1 MRNFFSILAFL
12 VCFSVFPQKNYFV
25 SNSLG
30 NNNNS
35 GTSENSPFQTI
46 NRAFDNVQPGDTIN
60 VMNGLYHNVDYGTA
74 NPHASDGSQ
83 STNMNNPPAVIVNK
97 SGTQGNYITLRNLP
111 GHNPKIKYDGR
122 GGILIN
128 GPQSYVIIE
137 GFEIEGPG
145 ASITYDQAIT
155 DRQWKVKADQEDL
168 NYNHSYFASFGIW
181 GGFSQDFLH
190 HHIVVR
196 NNVVH
201 HTTGSGIRFND
212 SDHITIENNT
222 VYNTTWWTS
231 NASSAIVFAEC
242 KAIDSS
248 DNGEDIK
255 MIIRGNTVYN
265 NWNRIPFYMTSGKIP
280 PNGNPPSGNYGN
292 ADYSTI
298 LDGQGL
304 YVTRSDDDYYGT
316 FLFENNLCVNNGK
329 NGINFDRSEGSSALI
344 RNNTIYFNGVHEIIQ
359 DISVSQGNPAHRGQK
374 VAGIIANYFKN
385 VTVVNN
391 IVVTREYDFYAMQIR
406 NQQADG
412 TVKEA
417 NNNIFVNGKLPGYTS
432 QQTGEYVIHNWITDD
447 NQIITNVDFTSNN
460 YKDPISFVNAPAIV
474 SGPVDMTSTNFQLQ
488 SDSPAINAGEQ
499 ANTPAEDILGNPRPL
514 PPSGAVS
521 YSSFESSLGGWS
533 AWSTANDN
541 NEVSL
546 SDETSRTGNQSLKVF
561 GRTKDFHS
569 AKFSISQLE
578 VGNSYTLYVYA
589 KLPEGQSGTAQLM
602 LRKIIDDQP
611 AVSNSLTSPIEINSD
626 EWTKLST
633 NYTHSEM
640 NNNSFFFVKGP
651 LVSGS
656 DGIDYYLDDFSLV
669 NQGTNEIDFNTV
681 GDIVDIGAYEFFQI
695 DDNDGDGIGNSD
707 DNCPETPNSDQ
718 KDTDGDGIGD
728 ECDDDDDN
736 DGVHDNLDTDPLN
749 PNICADMDSDGCD
762 DCSQTGS
769 DGSGGDTTNDGS
781 DTDGDGI
788 CDQSDPDDDNDGVL
802 DEDDN
807 CPLISNSDQQDT
819 DDDGIGDVCD
829 DDDDG
834 DGVSDSNDNCPDTPE
849 GTRVDVNG
857 CPVFELPL
865 NNFKVEVGSA
875 TCIGNTDGVINLS
888 VEDAAYDYSVTVTGQ
903 SDLSITGTSTTAS
916 VTGLAKGTYEVCF
929 RVVGQDG
936 YEQCFEVV
944 VGEPKPLSAFI
955 NVDDDSGKMSV
966 TMGGSSS
973 YYININGVSTTVD
986 GDSFETQLSTGLSII
1001 TISTDLECQGVV
1013 EQEVFISE
1021 KIHYYPNPTINNVKV
1036 HVGGED
1042 ASVIVSVFSEKGDLI
1057 YKRDQ
1062 NIEEGSRKIHI
1073 DLTNQITGTY
1083 IVTLESKTVRQSF
1096 KIIRE

>member
-1 MRNFFSILAFL
+1 MCIRDS
-12 VCFSVFPQKNYFV
+12 
-25 SNSLG
+25 
-30 NNNNS
+30 
-35 GTSENSPFQTI
+35 
-46 NRAFDNVQPGDTIN
+46 
-60 VMNGLYHNVDYGTA
+60 
-74 NPHASDGSQ
+74 
-83 STNMNNPPAVIVNK
+83 
-97 SGTQGNYITLRNLP
+97 YITLRNLP
-111 GHNPKIKYDGR
+111 GHDPKIKYDGR

-128 GPQSYVIIE
+128 GQQSYVIIE

-190 HHIVVR
+190 HHIIVR

-359 DISVSQGNPAHRGQK
+359 DISVSEGNPAHRGQK

-460 YKDPISFVNAPAIV
+460 YKDPISFVNAPAVV

-514 PPSGAVS
+514 PPSDAVS

-578 VGNSYTLYVYA
+578 VGNSYTLYIYA

-602 LRKIIDDQP
+602 LRKIVDDQP
-611 AVSNSLTSPIEINSD
+611 GVSNSLTSPIEINSD
-626 EWTKLST
+626 GWTKLST
-633 NYTHSEM
+633 DYTHSEM
-640 NNNSFFFVKGP
+640 DNNSFLFVKGP
-651 LVSGS
+651 PVSGS

-718 KDTDGDGIGD
+718 KDTDG
-728 ECDDDDDN
+728 
-736 DGVHDNLDTDPLN
+736 
-749 PNICADMDSDGCD
+749 
-762 DCSQTGS
+762 
-769 DGSGGDTTNDGS
+769 
-781 DTDGDGI
+781 
-788 CDQSDPDDDNDGVL
+788 
-802 DEDDN
+802 
-807 CPLISNSDQQDT
+807 
-819 DDDGIGDVCD
+819 DGIGDVCD

-929 RVVGQDG
+929 KVVGQDG

-966 TMGGSSS
+966 TMGGSST
-973 YYININGVSTTVD
+973 YYVNINGVSTTVD

-1042 ASVIVSVFSEKGDLI
+1042 ASVKVSVFSEKGDLI
-1057 YKRDQ
+1057 YTRDQ
-1062 NIEEGSRKIHI
+1062 NIEQGSRKIHI

>member
-1 MRNFFSILAFL
+1 MRQLLSILL
-12 VCFSVFPQKNYFV
+12 CLTSISIYSQQNYYV
-25 SNSLG
+25 SSSLG
-30 NNNNS
+30 DNNNA

-46 NRAFDNVQPGDTIN
+46 NRAFDNVEPGDTIY
-60 VMNGLYHNVDYGTA
+60 VMDGTYTNPDYGTA
-74 NPHASDGSQ
+74 SPHSSDGSQ

-97 SGTQGNYITLRNLP
+97 SGTAGNYITLRNLP
-111 GHNPKIKYDGR
+111 GHNPKIKFDGR

-128 GPQSYVIIE
+128 GPQSYLIIE

-145 ASITYDQAIT
+145 ASITYDQAIA
-155 DRQWKVKADQEDL
+155 DRKWKVKADQEDL

-181 GGFSQDFLH
+181 SGFSQDFLH
-190 HHIVVR
+190 HHVIIR
-196 NNVVH
+196 NNIVH

-242 KAIDSS
+242 KALSNN
-248 DNGEDIK
+248 DNGDDIK
-255 MIIRGNTVYN
+255 MIMRGNTVYN

-280 PNGNPPSGNYGN
+280 PNGNPPSGSYGN

-359 DISVSQGNPAHRGQK
+359 DISVSEGNPAHRGQK
-374 VAGIIANYFKN
+374 VAGIKANYFRN
-385 VTVVNN
+385 VTIVNN
-391 IVVTREYDFYAMQIR
+391 IVVTREYDFYAMQIQ
-406 NQQADG
+406 NQQSDG

-432 QQTGEYVIHNWITDD
+432 QQTGEYVTHSWVTDD
-447 NQIITNVDFTSNN
+447 NQIISGVDFSNSN
-460 YKDPISFVNAPAIV
+460 YKDPVSFVNAPPIV
-474 SGPVDMTSTNFQLQ
+474 NGPIDMTPTNFQLK

-499 ANTPAEDILGNPRPL
+499 ANTPERDILGNLRPL
-514 PPSGAVS
+514 PPSDALA

-546 SDETSRTGNQSLKVF
+546 SSETSRTGNQSLKVF

-569 AKFSISQLE
+569 AKYNISQLD
-578 VGNSYTLYVYA
+578 VGSSYSLFIYA
-589 KLPEGQSGTAQLM
+589 KLPEGKSGTAQLM
-602 LRKIIDDQP
+602 LRKIVDGQGT
-611 AVSNSLTSPIEINSD
+611 SNALMSPVEINSND
-626 EWTKLST
+626 WTRLSAD
-633 NYTHSEM
+633 YTHSEM
-640 NNNSFFFVKGP
+640 DNNSFFFVKGP
-651 LVSGS
+651 PVTGS

-669 NQGTNEIDFNTV
+669 NQGTGEVDFTTV
-681 GDIVDIGAYEFFQI
+681 GDIVDIGAYEFIQI
-695 DDNDGDGIGNSD
+695 DDDDGDGVANSEDNCPETPNSDQNDADGDGIGDVCDDDDDNDGVLDDFDQDPLDPYICADVDNDGCDDCSQTGPNSSGGD
-707 DNCPETPNSDQ
+707 PSNDGKDTDADGICDQSDPDDDNDGILDENDNCPETPNSDQ
-718 KDTDGDGIGD
+718 KDTDGDG
-728 ECDDDDDN
+728 
-736 DGVHDNLDTDPLN
+736 L
-749 PNICADMDSDGCD
+749 
-762 DCSQTGS
+762 
-769 DGSGGDTTNDGS
+769 
-781 DTDGDGI
+781 
-788 CDQSDPDDDNDGVL
+788 
-802 DEDDN
+802 
-807 CPLISNSDQQDT
+807 
-819 DDDGIGDVCD
+819 GDVCD

-834 DGVSDSNDNCPDTPE
+834 DGVSDSNDNCPNTPQ

-875 TCIGNTDGVINLS
+875 TCIGNSDGVINLS
-888 VEDAAYDYSVTVTGQ
+888 VEDASYDYSVTVTGQ

-929 RVVGQDG
+929 KVVGQDG

-955 NVDDDSGKMSV
+955 DVDSNSGRMSV
-966 TMGGSSS
+966 TMGGSSM
-973 YYININGVSTTVD
+973 YYVNINGVNTRVD
-986 GDSFETQLSTGLSII
+986 GDTFETELSTGLSII

-1013 EQEVFISE
+1013 KQEVFISE
-1021 KIHYYPNPTINNVKV
+1021 KIHYYPNPTLRNVNV

-1042 ASVIVSVFSEKGDLI
+1042 ATVRVSVFSEKGDLI
-1057 YKRDQ
+1057 YTRDQ
-1062 NIEEGSRKIHI
+1062 SIEQGSRKIHI